1 MEKLFFE
8 NGIRKFQIN
17 NGAVLQFN
25 PSDVNVYLRFIESA
39 DMLQKLESQMIQKA
53 EEMETLNGEAVV
65 RLMGE
70 TDAEVKK
77 VLRHVFGE
85 QNDFD
90 AIFDGVNVM
99 AVAPNGE
106 RVITNFIAAITP
118 IMEEGAKSYAKAKAA
133 GVAGEVKKNRS
144 QRRAKQ

>member
-1 MEKLFFE
+1 MLKLNFDT
-8 NGIRKFQIN
+8 GVKKFQIN

-25 PSDVNVYLRFIESA
+25 PSDINVYLRFMEAADKLQAIESS
-39 DMLQKLESQMIQKA
+39 LVKK
-53 EEMETLNGEAVV
+53 GEGLDPSNIKDVM

-70 TDAEVKK
+70 ADAEVKK
-77 VLRHVFGE
+77 LLGEIFGA

-90 AIFDGVNVM
+90 KIFDGVNVM

-106 RVITNFIAAITP
+106 RVVTNFIDAIAP

-133 GVAGEVKKNRS
+133 GVAGGVKMNRE
-144 QRRAKQ
+144 QRRANK